1 MKYGFEN
8 ILPSHAIISVSL
20 SEYDTVIDD
29 RESENIDTE
38 PLLEIIVFFITAV
51 PPLSP
56 RFFSK

>member
-1 MKYGFEN
+1 MF
-8 ILPSHAIISVSL
+8 
-20 SEYDTVIDD
+20 TVIDD

-56 RFFSK
+56 KIFKPMNAVYHYLQMYLFTI